1 MPPDDYKGKIPMDQN
16 LVVAENG
23 NYQVVKAANEIFVVD
38 DDEDMRDI
46 LAGSLE
52 SEGFSVAAF
61 EDGDSFLRAAEMR
74 VPICVFLDVVLPQRS
89 GLEIL
94 QELRKRQYWT
104 PIFLVS
110 ALDDITTAV
119 EGIKNA
125 AHDLLENLL
134 TALCRWHGRA
144 MQSRCGLAVS
154 ASGAPLIFIR
164 METTNGFEY
173 RPTKEQCS
181 Y

>member
-1 MPPDDYKGKIPMDQN
+1 MDQN

-119 EGIKNA
+119 EGMKNG
-125 AHDLLENLL
+125 AHDYIRKPFDRSVPVARARNAVEAWSRREREWRAFDLYPNGNYEWF
-134 TALCRWHGRA
+134 RVSPDERA
-144 MQSRCGLAVS
+144 MLLLMRS
-154 ASGAPLIFIR
+154 
-164 METTNGFEY
+164 MHT
-173 RPTKEQCS
+173 
-181 Y
+181 